1 MLYVGIITKS
11 CKHPNL
17 IVAKGSVDDKY
28 PKYLADDLP
37 IFDYGG
43 YYLQVGE
50 ENKKQQTVGLGF
62 VVIIVLLLMCFR
74 LWPEWL

>member
-1 MLYVGIITKS
+1 MLYVGLITKS

-37 IFDYGG
+37 IFEYGG

-50 ENKKQQTVGLGF
+50 ENKKQ
-62 VVIIVLLLMCFR
+62 
-74 LWPEWL
+74 